1 MRQKRRRQ
9 EIRLYKLIIGS
20 VLLGLVFL
28 ILFFVTQGIYRGGI
42 INNIL
47 GILIVIILN
56 VIMLL
61 CSITSFCGTMVFFV
75 LLLIT
80 KIRTKRDEELIK
92 SKILEQGMEDY
103 VIMLGKKE
111 NPYPYIKS
119 CDIYVQPSRHEAFG
133 LVVLEAKILQKPI
146 VCTDFDGADEQIDHG
161 KNGMIVPILDVS
173 ALVQTVGTLIRCP
186 EQRNNLVREL
196 KKWTP
201 EDDLREIIRHFE

>member
-61 CSITSFCGTMVFFV
+61 CSITSFCGTIVFFV

-92 SKILEQGMEDY
+92 SKLSNRFSIIKIKRMVDIPEIVNIILSKRKVFY
-103 VIMLGKKE
+103 
-111 NPYPYIKS
+111 
-119 CDIYVQPSRHEAFG
+119 
-133 LVVLEAKILQKPI
+133 EAKINEYDEI
-146 VCTDFDGADEQIDHG
+146 VLRIEDAHG
-161 KNGMIVPILDVS
+161 VIYEEIV
-173 ALVQTVGTLIRCP
+173 
-186 EQRNNLVREL
+186 
-196 KKWTP
+196 
-201 EDDLREIIRHFE
+201 EDTGWFIQNFEI